1 MRESRSR
8 RGLALAAAGALCL
21 AGALALLALTQPAG
35 VVRESVEIAGPGG
48 RPCGGALWLP
58 REPAAVVIL
67 GHGVT
72 ENRGCMAALA
82 KIFAA
87 NGYAVVAVDF
97 WGHGRS
103 RVPFDW
109 GGNPAQIHVWCAWA
123 RERFPGLPLGY
134 LGHSMGGFAGTEAF
148 AGDAHGVDA
157 FVALGALPGRIPKP
171 QTLIAAGRF
180 EELFSPEEARQ
191 TAGTQAD
198 VLISPRSN
206 HALEPWDFT
215 LARGIVEWM
224 TAALAVDRVLSFSA
238 ARHFAALLAAPLGVL
253 AAFLLAAAAVGGMSW
268 TEATETRPPFN
279 LAARLSPYGLA
290 ARLFGCGNPSGLVR
304 VSPPLTALLQAAA
317 FCAVFVLALSLVFDR
332 HFFTSLPF
340 HPGRTV
346 KWLGLGGV
354 FSGLALLDLWL
365 LNRATPNRGVR
376 LFLVAALTRMFPWV
390 LGGLVLY
397 LLVPGAAFGGMML
410 FILAFILGMVSLAQ
424 AAVVR
429 VTGNPRAGA
438 LTAGMLAAYVFAYW
452 FPVT

>member
-1 MRESRSR
+1 MRNARP
-8 RGLALAAAGALCL
+8 GGCLALAAGALCL

-35 VVRESVEIAGPGG
+35 VVRENVEIAGPGG
-48 RPCGGALWLP
+48 RPCGGTLWLP
-58 REPAAVVIL
+58 RDPVAVVVI

-72 ENRGCMAALA
+72 ENRSCMASLA

-87 NGYAVVAVDF
+87 NGYAVAAVDF

-109 GGNPAQIHVWCAWA
+109 GANPAQIHAWCAWA
-123 RERFPGLPLGY
+123 RERFSGLPLGY
-134 LGHSMGGFAGTEAF
+134 VGHSMGGFAGTEAF
-148 AGDAHGVDA
+148 AEDAHGVGA
-157 FVALGALPGRIPKP
+157 FIALGALPGRIPKP
-171 QTLIAAGRF
+171 KTLIAAGRF
-180 EELFSPEEARQ
+180 EELFSPEEALRK
-191 TAGTQAD
+191 AGKDAD

-215 LARGIVEWM
+215 LARGMVEWM
-224 TAALAVDRVLSFSA
+224 TAALAVERPPSFSA
-238 ARHFAALLAAPLGVL
+238 VRHFAALLAAPLGVL
-253 AAFLLAAAAVGGMSW
+253 AAFLLAAAAAGAFRAA
-268 TEATETRPPFN
+268 ATETRPPFN
-279 LAARLSPYGLA
+279 MGARLSPYGPA
-290 ARLFGCGNPSGLVR
+290 ARLFRCGNPSGLVR
-304 VSPPLTALLQAAA
+304 VTPPLPALLRAAA
-317 FCAVFVLALSLVFDR
+317 FCVVFVLVLSLVFDR

-346 KWLGLGGV
+346 KWLGLGAV
-354 FSGLALLDLWL
+354 FSALALLDLWL

-390 LGGLVLY
+390 LGSLVLY

-424 AAVVR
+424 AAAVR
-429 VTGNPRAGA
+429 VTGDSRAGA
-438 LTAGMLAAYVFAYW
+438 LAAGMLAAYVFAYW

>member
-1 MRESRSR
+1 MNDSRSR
-8 RGLALAAAGALCL
+8 RCLALAAAGTLCL
-21 AGALALLALTQPAG
+21 AGALALLLLTLPVG
-35 VVRESVEIAGPGG
+35 VVRERVEIAGPGG
-48 RPCGGALWLP
+48 RPCGGSLWLP
-58 REPAAVVIL
+58 PEPAAVVIL

-87 NGYAVVAVDF
+87 NGYAVAAVDF

-109 GGNPAQIHVWCAWA
+109 GANPAQIHAWCAWA
-123 RERFPGLPLGY
+123 RGRFPGLPLGY

-148 AGDAHGVDA
+148 AEDAHGVGA
-157 FVALGALPGRIPKP
+157 FVALGAPPGRIPKP
-171 QTLIAAGRF
+171 KTLIAAGRF
-180 EELFSPEEARQ
+180 EELFSPEQARQ

-215 LARGIVEWM
+215 LARGMVEWM
-224 TAALAVDRVLSFSA
+224 TAALAVDRPLSFSA
-238 ARHFAALLAAPLGVL
+238 ARHFAALLAAPLGGL
-253 AAFLLAAAAVGGMSW
+253 AAFLLAAAAAGAFRAA
-268 TEATETRPPFN
+268 ATETRPPFN
-279 LAARLSPYGLA
+279 MGARLSPYGPA
-290 ARLFGCGNPSGLVR
+290 ARLFRCGNPSGLVR
-304 VSPPLTALLQAAA
+304 VSPPLTALLRAAA
-317 FCAVFVLALSLVFDR
+317 FCAVFVLVLSLVFDR

-346 KWLGLGGV
+346 KWLWLGGV

-376 LFLVAALTRMFPWV
+376 LVLVAALTRMFPWI

-397 LLVPGAAFGGMML
+397 LLVPRAAFGGMML

-429 VTGNPRAGA
+429 MTGDPRAGA
-438 LTAGMLAAYVFAYW
+438 LTAGILAAYVFAYW
-452 FPVT
+452 FPLS

>member
-1 MRESRSR
+1 MSQTP
-8 RGLALAAAGALCL
+8 RGRIAALAAGALCL
-21 AGALALLALTQPAG
+21 AGALALLHLTLPEG
-35 VVRESVEIAGPGG
+35 VARETVTIAGPGG
-48 RPCGGALWLP
+48 RVCGGTLWIP
-58 REPAAVVIL
+58 ADPAAAVVI

-82 KIFAA
+82 KLFSA
-87 NGYAVVAVDF
+87 NGHAVMAVDF
-97 WGHGRS
+97 WGHGRA

-109 GGNPAQIHVWCAWA
+109 KANPEQIHAWCAWA
-123 RERFPGLPLGY
+123 QERFPGLPLGY
-134 LGHSMGGFAGTEAF
+134 VGHSMGGFAGSDAF
-148 AGDAHGVDA
+148 AEDAHGVGA
-157 FVALGALPGRIPKP
+157 FIALGALPRRIPKP
-171 QTLIAAGRF
+171 KTLIAAGRF
-180 EELFSPEEARQ
+180 EELFSPEEALRK
-191 TAGTQAD
+191 AGGDAD

-215 LARGIVEWM
+215 LGRGMVEWM
-224 TAALAVDRVLSFSA
+224 TAALAVERPLSFSA
-238 ARHFAALLAAPLGVL
+238 VRHFAALLAAPLGVL
-253 AAFLLAAAAVGGMSW
+253 AAFLLAAVAAGC
-268 TEATETRPPFN
+268 AARAKAAETRTPFGFG
-279 LAARLSPYGLA
+279 ARFSPYRPA

-304 VSPPLTALLQAAA
+304 VSPTLTALLRAAA
-317 FCAVFVLALSLVFDR
+317 FCAVFVLVLSVVFDR

-346 KWLGLGGV
+346 KWLGLGGIL
-354 FSGLALLDLWL
+354 SGVALLDLWL

-397 LLVPGAAFGGMML
+397 LLVPVAAFGGMML

-429 VTGNPRAGA
+429 VTGDPRAGA
-438 LTAGMLAAYVFAYW
+438 LAAGMLAAYVFAYW

>member
-1 MRESRSR
+1 MNDSRSR

-21 AGALALLALTQPAG
+21 AGALALLALTLPEG
-35 VVRESVEIAGPGG
+35 VARESIEIAGPGG
-48 RPCGGALWLP
+48 RPCGGALWIP
-58 REPAAVVIL
+58 REPVAVVIL

-87 NGYAVVAVDF
+87 NGYAVAAVDF

-109 GGNPAQIHVWCAWA
+109 GANPAQIHAWCAWA

-148 AGDAHGVDA
+148 AEDAHGVGA
-157 FVALGALPGRIPKP
+157 FVALGALPRPLPKP
-171 QTLIAAGRF
+171 RTLIAAGKF
-180 EELFSPEEARQ
+180 EELFSPGQARQ
-191 TAGTQAD
+191 TAGTQAE

-238 ARHFAALLAAPLGVL
+238 ARHFAALLAASLGVL
-253 AAFLLAAAAVGGMSW
+253 AAFLLATAAAA
-268 TEATETRPPFN
+268 TFRAAATETRPPFN

-290 ARLFGCGNPSGLVR
+290 ARLFRCGNPSGLVR
-304 VSPPLTALLQAAA
+304 VSPPLTALLRAAA
-317 FCAVFVLALSLVFDR
+317 FCAVFVLVLSLVFDR

-340 HPGRTV
+340 HPGRTA
-346 KWLGLGGV
+346 KWLWLGGV
-354 FSGLALLDLWL
+354 FSGMALLDLWL

-429 VTGNPRAGA
+429 MTGDPRAGA
-438 LTAGMLAAYVFAYW
+438 MTAGMLAAYVFAYW

>member
-1 MRESRSR
+1 MNQIP
-8 RGLALAAAGALCL
+8 RGRIAALVVGALCL
-21 AGALALLALTQPAG
+21 AGALALPHLTLPEG
-35 VVRESVEIAGPGG
+35 VARETVTVAGPGG
-48 RPCGGALWLP
+48 SPCGGTLWIP
-58 REPAAVVIL
+58 ADPAAVVVI

-82 KIFAA
+82 KLFAA
-87 NGYAVVAVDF
+87 NGYAVMAVDF

-109 GGNPAQIHVWCAWA
+109 GANPEQIHAWCAWA

-134 LGHSMGGFAGTEAF
+134 VGHSMGGFAGTEAF
-148 AGDAHGVDA
+148 AEDAHGVGA
-157 FVALGALPGRIPKP
+157 FVALGALPRRIPKP
-171 QTLIAAGRF
+171 KTLIAAGRF
-180 EELFSPEEARQ
+180 EELFSPEQARR

-215 LARGIVEWM
+215 LGRGIVEWM
-224 TAALAVDRVLSFSA
+224 TAALAVERPLSFSA
-238 ARHFAALLAAPLGVL
+238 FRHFAALLAAPLGVL
-253 AAFLLAAAAVGGMSW
+253 AALLLAAVAVGAFRAA
-268 TEATETRPPFN
+268 ATETRAPFGFG
-279 LAARLSPYGLA
+279 ARFSPYRPA
-290 ARLFGCGNPSGLVR
+290 ALLFRCGNPSVLVR
-304 VSPPLTALLQAAA
+304 VSPPLTALLRAAA
-317 FCAVFVLALSLVFDR
+317 FCAVFVLVLSLVLDR
-332 HFFTSLPF
+332 HFFTSLPV

-346 KWLGLGGV
+346 KWLGLGGIL
-354 FSGLALLDLWL
+354 SGVALLDLWL

-397 LLVPGAAFGGMML
+397 LLVPVAAFGGMML

-429 VTGNPRAGA
+429 MTGNPRAGA
-438 LTAGMLAAYVFAYW
+438 LAAALLAAYVFAYW

>member
-1 MRESRSR
+1 MKNTRPGRS
-8 RGLALAAAGALCL
+8 LALAAVGALCL
-21 AGALALLALTQPAG
+21 AGALALLAQAQPVG
-35 VVRESVEIAGPGG
+35 VVREDVEIGGPGG

-58 REPAAVVIL
+58 REPAAVVVL

-82 KIFAA
+82 KTFSAG
-87 NGYAVVAVDF
+87 GYAVAALDF

-109 GGNPAQIHVWCAWA
+109 GANPAQIHAWCAWA

-134 LGHSMGGFAGTEAF
+134 VGHSMGGFAGTEAF
-148 AGDAHGVDA
+148 AEDAHGVGA

-171 QTLIAAGRF
+171 KTLIAAGRF
-180 EELFSPEEARQ
+180 EELFSPGQARRK
-191 TAGTQAD
+191 AGKDAD

-215 LARGIVEWM
+215 LARGMVEWM
-224 TAALAVDRVLSFSA
+224 TAALAVDRVLSFSP
-238 ARHFAALLAAPLGVL
+238 ARHFASLLAAPLGVL
-253 AAFLLAAAAVGGMSW
+253 AAFLLAAAAAM
-268 TEATETRPPFN
+268 TFRAPATETRPPFG
-279 LAARLSPYGLA
+279 LGARFSPYRPA
-290 ARLFGCGNPSGLVR
+290 ALLFRCGNPSGLVR
-304 VSPPLTALLQAAA
+304 VSPPLPALLRSVA
-317 FCAVFVLALSLVFDR
+317 FCAVFVLVLSLVFDR

-340 HPGRTV
+340 HPGRSV
-346 KWLGLGGV
+346 KWLWLGGV
-354 FSGLALLDLWL
+354 FSGLVLLDLWL

-376 LFLVAALTRMFPWV
+376 LFLVAALTRMFPWL

-397 LLVPGAAFGGMML
+397 LLVPRASFGGMMFL
-410 FILAFILGMVSLAQ
+410 ILAFVLGMVSLAQ

-429 VTGNPRAGA
+429 VTGDPRAGA
-438 LTAGMLAAYVFAYW
+438 LAAGMLAAYVFAYW

>member
-1 MRESRSR
+1 MRNR
-8 RGLALAAAGALCL
+8 RLGRCLALAAAGAVC
-21 AGALALLALTQPAG
+21 AACACALLLLTLPGG
-35 VVRESVEIAGPGG
+35 VARESVEIVGQGG
-48 RPCGGALWLP
+48 RPCGGILWLP
-58 REPAAVVIL
+58 REPTAVVIL

-87 NGYAVVAVDF
+87 NGYAVAAVDF

-109 GGNPAQIHVWCAWA
+109 GANPAQIHAWCAWA
-123 RERFPGLPLGY
+123 RGRFPGLPLGY

-148 AGDAHGVDA
+148 AEDAHGVGA

-171 QTLIAAGRF
+171 KTLIAAGRF
-180 EELFSPEEARQ
+180 EELFSPEQARQ

-215 LARGIVEWM
+215 LARGMVEWM
-224 TAALAVDRVLSFSA
+224 TAALAVDRPLSFSA

-253 AAFLLAAAAVGGMSW
+253 AAFLLAAAAA
-268 TEATETRPPFN
+268 TTFRAAATETHPPFN
-279 LAARLSPYGLA
+279 LAARFSPYGPA
-290 ARLFGCGNPSGLVR
+290 ARLFRCGNPSGLVR
-304 VSPPLTALLQAAA
+304 VTPPLPALLRAAA
-317 FCAVFVLALSLVFDR
+317 FCVVFVLVLSLVFDR

-346 KWLGLGGV
+346 KWLWLGGV

-376 LFLVAALTRMFPWV
+376 LVLVAALTRMFPWI

-397 LLVPGAAFGGMML
+397 LLVPRAAFGGMML

-429 VTGNPRAGA
+429 VTGDPRAGA
-438 LTAGMLAAYVFAYW
+438 LTAGILAAYVFAYW
-452 FPVT
+452 FPLS